1 MRMPSFIE
9 PHRTPLRKSEKV
21 WSYERFFFI
30 DDEDDEK
37 FLLNGSTYGA
47 VSASRHR
54 VPEFQRPH
62 VGGKFLFVG
71 TINFGS
77 VASLTEHSDRVQAV
91 KSTTTLMFWRET
103 FL

>member
-1 MRMPSFIE
+1 MPSFIE

-71 TINFGS
+71 NN
-77 VASLTEHSDRVQAV
+77 
-91 KSTTTLMFWRET
+91 KFWVRGVTYGAFRPGPSGQEYHDLNVLERET